1 MQIIKA
7 ITRACIFPF
16 PYLYVH
22 LLIITTYT
30 CTYVYTI
37 ILAFEKVLYV

>member
-7 ITRACIFPF
+7 ITRACYFLVSIFKRTSTHN
-16 PYLYVH
+16 YNLYM
-22 LLIITTYT
+22 Y
-30 CTYVYTI
+30 YVYTI